1 MPSLDELIVAM
12 WQRLARMRARSPRRL
27 AALTA
32 TAAIVAAVLAWY
44 FRPWLQGIVYGI
56 YTTPIVPLAVVLGI
70 GITLLVRRQFGALA
84 GGQIGITV
92 VVLVLVVGAGGTG
105 LLAGEDLGKRTID
118 TATTAENLSETDPT
132 KPRVVPKSVAS
143 RYASNTLNFPQY
155 RIAGGDITVRNGT
168 PYWSYA
174 LAPDGAFN
182 YYTKQQHGTVLV
194 DMTEQNAEVDTVVGD
209 FRKGIGPAF
218 YNNYRFTMLKRGN
231 YLVNYEDP
239 YLVVHEGEQHI
250 AVPYTKPEFH
260 WLPLP
265 YTTPEWGG
273 VVLID
278 RDGTVE
284 NLSPQAA
291 RNHPALQEQ
300 KLYPFELARQKVAAT
315 KYRNGIVNTFT
326 SHRDE
331 VEVAPVPG
339 ENNDQPFLVFTDD
352 GPQYVVAVEPY
363 GQAQGLKEVWII
375 DGRTGEYEVYTPTES
390 LFGARKATDYVRQAA
405 RTTDWNRFTPSEP
418 IPVVVDG
425 QLYWEVR
432 VVPTDSSGIA
442 YTAFVNARSSDVR
455 EVSTTPEV
463 TAFLEGRDV
472 TTQPADA
479 GGDDERTP
487 SLVIERVAPNGT
499 VVETLEVYDNESI
512 RIVQGNNTNTTAT
525 TATANGSAT
534 TATANGS
541 ATTATANG

>member
-1 MPSLDELIVAM
+1 MPSLDELIVAI
-12 WQRLARMRARSPRRL
+12 WQRVVRMRARSPRRL
-27 AALTA
+27 AVLAA
-32 TAAIVAAVLAWY
+32 TAALVGVVLAWY
-44 FRPWLQGIVYGI
+44 FRPWLHGIVYGI

-70 GITLLVRRQFGALA
+70 GITLFVRRQFGALA

-92 VVLVLVVGAGGTG
+92 VVLVLVVGAGGAG

-118 TATTAENLSETDPT
+118 TATSAENLSETDPT

-155 RIAGGDITVRNGT
+155 RVTDGDITVRNGT

-239 YLVVHEGEQHI
+239 YLVVHGGEQHI

-284 NLSPQAA
+284 DLSPQAA

-339 ENNDQPFLVFTDD
+339 EDNDQPFLVFTED

-363 GQAQGLKEVWII
+363 GQAQGLKEVWTI
-375 DGRTGEYEVYTPTES
+375 DGRTGEYEVYAPTES

-442 YTAFVNARSSDVR
+442 YTAFVNARSSDVH

-463 TAFLEGRDV
+463 TAFLEGRNV
-472 TTQPADA
+472 TTQPADTS
-479 GGDDERTP
+479 GDDGQTP

-499 VVETLEVYDNESI
+499 VVETLEIYGNETV
-512 RIVQGNNTNTTAT
+512 RIVQGNTTNATAT
-525 TATANGSAT
+525 TTTANATATTTTANGSAT
-534 TATANGS
+534 TATSNG
-541 ATTATANG
+541 